1 MDSGIYCIENM
12 VNHKK
17 YIGQSKHL
25 KERKIQHLRELRKGC
40 HYNSYLQYAWNK
52 YKEDDF
58 SFYVLEYC
66 DEILLD
72 DKEKYYIGLYNTID
86 RNFGYNSKDGGQNG
100 ASRYGEGSR
109 KKMSES
115 HKKYIA
121 EHPEEL
127 IKLSQMSLN
136 AWKKNEYREKR
147 CGINHPMF
155 GKSLPQDWRDK
166 ISKGNKGKKKP
177 PRSKEH
183 SYNLSISHLGKSPA
197 NKNTTPVKCLETSEV
212 FPDSIAAGKALNIK
226 STGHIIDVCYGKR
239 KKCCGYHFEF
249 VIKE

>member
-25 KERKIQHLRELRKGC
+25 KERKIQHVRELRSG
-40 HYNSYLQYAWNK
+40 HHFNTYLQRAWNK
-52 YKEDDF
+52 YEER
-58 SFYVLEYC
+58 SFVYHVLEYC
-66 DEILLD
+66 DESLLD
-72 DKEKYYIGLYNTID
+72 AKEKYYIDFYKTVD
-86 RNFGYNSKDGGQNG
+86 KDFGYNAKEGGRHG
-100 ASRYGEGSR
+100 ASRYGEDSR

-155 GKSLPQDWRDK
+155 GKPLPQDWRNN
-166 ISKGNKGKKKP
+166 ISKGNKGKRKP

-183 SYNLSISHLGKSPA
+183 ARNLSISHLGKSPA
-197 NKNTTPVKCLETSEV
+197 NKNTTPIKCLETSEI

-226 STGHIIDVCYGKR
+226 STYHIIDVCNGKR
-239 KKCCGYHFEF
+239 KACCGYHFEF
-249 VIKE
+249 VV